1 MDQLSELFR
10 VFSDQTRLRIL
21 RLLYEQDLC
30 VCELT
35 EIMNESQ
42 PKISKHI
49 AKVRSSQLVFANR
62 NEQYIYYSLNR
73 DHRLLMNQLETL
85 IPEITDQEPFSSD
98 LEKLASIESFVC
110 TGV

>member
-1 MDQLSELFR
+1 MEQLSELFK
-10 VFSDQTRLRIL
+10 VLSDSTRLRIL
-21 RLLYEQDLC
+21 ILLYQQDLC

-49 AKVRSSQLVFANR
+49 AKIRSNNLVTTIR

-73 DHRLLMNQLETL
+73 NHLVLMNQLRSLLPGINQT
-85 IPEITDQEPFSSD
+85 EPFQSD
-98 LEKLASIESFVC
+98 LQRLSTIESFVC
-110 TGV
+110 TR

>member
-1 MDQLSELFR
+1 MEQLSELFK
-10 VFSDQTRLRIL
+10 VLSDLTRLRIL
-21 RLLYEQDLC
+21 VLLYEQDLC

-49 AKVRSSQLVFANR
+49 AKIRSNNLVSTKR

-73 DHRLLMNQLETL
+73 NNHLLMNQLHSL
-85 IPEITDQEPFSSD
+85 LSEIKHNDPFKSD
-98 LEKLASIESFVC
+98 LESLSAIESFVC
-110 TGV
+110 TRE